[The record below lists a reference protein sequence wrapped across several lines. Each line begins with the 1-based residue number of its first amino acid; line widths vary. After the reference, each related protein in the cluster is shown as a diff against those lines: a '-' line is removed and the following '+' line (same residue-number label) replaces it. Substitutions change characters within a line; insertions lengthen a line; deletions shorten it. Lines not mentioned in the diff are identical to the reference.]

1 MLVVYCRGYADKVG
15 QPRGISEIISVSIQL
30 VPFEVIAERG
40 APVGQDFQYVGC
52 RQVEFLLL
60 VVVVDGQ
67 LCGVLIDVM
76 GVVIG
81 IFQQPSRAE
90 ALTDVFVEV
99 GLDKGIEVTLPFAP
113 SPHVV
118 YDGSRYAA

>member
-60 VVVVDGQ
+60 VAVVDGQ

-76 GVVIG
+76 RIIIG

-90 ALTDVFVEV
+90 ALTDVLVEV
-99 GLDKGIEVTLPFAP
+99 GLDKGVQVRLSLAS
-113 SPHVV
+113 SPNIVD
-118 YDGSRYAA
+118 DGSRYAA